1 MAAFKQKLQAVLW
14 LAELKSVEAVRV
26 KWTEQYAEEPP
37 TDQMLLTWKKN
48 FQATE
53 NIHSNSD
60 VGTSPL
66 KRPRQDCETTRRE
79 DEPEF
84 KFSLQTTLE
93 DIRQK
98 QEDFCTERNWAQ
110 YHTPRNVLLA
120 LVGEVGELAEIF
132 QWKGEVKE
140 GLPGR
145 SPTKFSYSLKY
156 SRGKAGSAS
165 EGMGLIGLWYY
176 CGNVIA
182 VCVSLH
188 HYFWPKM
195 DRRLQTVLLTWL
207 IYTHLYHQSTNA
219 VLSKFLKN
227 SKKYPADKVFG
238 KSNKYTDY
246 RDQLKET

>member
-120 LVGEVGELAEIF
+120 LVGEVGELAEILS
-132 QWKGEVKE
+132 V
-140 GLPGR
+140 
-145 SPTKFSYSLKY
+145 
-156 SRGKAGSAS
+156 GS
-165 EGMGLIGLWYY
+165 
-176 CGNVIA
+176 
-182 VCVSLH
+182 H
-188 HYFWPKM
+188 
-195 DRRLQTVLLTWL
+195 
-207 IYTHLYHQSTNA
+207 
-219 VLSKFLKN
+219 FLKIFFIVKAVGSYAMSVPSLFPWRRKLERGGHHGSGQFRLVILQN
-227 SKKYPADKVFG
+227 EWSESIDPAHTLYVIHV
-238 KSNKYTDY
+238 T
-246 RDQLKET
+246 

>member
-165 EGMGLIGLWYY
+165 EGMGLIGL
-176 CGNVIA
+176 
-182 VCVSLH
+182 
-188 HYFWPKM
+188 
-195 DRRLQTVLLTWL
+195 RLQTVLLTWL